1 MCSSFV
7 SHIFSFLCHLQL
19 RLFLERSDSEL
30 ASHLPP
36 NKTGRKKG
44 GEQVV
49 QKKNIQFGS
58 GLMLLKV
65 PGTAVEDPHQS
76 LLVEAA
82 DLVFQRLDVV
92 HAVALGKPEL
102 GDRWPRG
109 YIVE

>member
-1 MCSSFV
+1 
-7 SHIFSFLCHLQL
+7 
-19 RLFLERSDSEL
+19 
-30 ASHLPP
+30 
-36 NKTGRKKG
+36 
-44 GEQVV
+44 
-49 QKKNIQFGS
+49 
-58 GLMLLKV
+58 MLLKV